1 MLLHPGKRESED
13 CHCSAQRS
21 ERKPDGVAGPNL
33 RFLRGKPTEGPSVS
47 RKDLSSL
54 QVLHR

>member
-1 MLLHPGKRESED
+1 MLLHPGKRGSED
-13 CHCSAQRS
+13 CRSAQRS
-21 ERKPDGVAGPNL
+21 ERKPSGVAEPNL